1 MRLTRKRSR
10 APAILFS
17 EQFPE
22 KSNPGLVV
30 PHCAP
35 CPLHWCSD
43 KVEANPKPQ
52 ECCFEQPLLPP
63 VTHRAIVWHSCWT
76 TAGEGLFFSSLHAH
90 KWDLSYQ
97 TLLTPVEQRKAKG
110 KSGVFPRKP
119 RVLQQSQQ
127 GALAL
132 RLLLSPIPNF
142 P

>member
-43 KVEANPKPQ
+43 EAEANPKPQ
-52 ECCFEQPLLPP
+52 ECCFEQALLAPSNP
-63 VTHRAIVWHSCWT
+63 QGHHVA
-76 TAGEGLFFSSLHAH
+76 
-90 KWDLSYQ
+90 Q
-97 TLLTPVEQRKAKG
+97 LLDNSWGGA
-110 KSGVFPRKP
+110 VF
-119 RVLQQSQQ
+119 L
-127 GALAL
+127 
-132 RLLLSPIPNF
+132 
-142 P
+142 